1 MAELH
6 KFFRPELIN
15 RFDEVIMFEPL
26 RFIHMKRIV
35 EIQLKSVVK
44 AMEEQD
50 MGFSCSDA
58 AVKEIVRNG
67 FDPVFGARPLRRAI
81 QKLVENPISSLIIEK
96 KMGPGN
102 QVAVDFDG
110 QNFVFNLD
118 KTEGSVGNTS
128 KNIVKKYACE
138 VCANRFETEIITQS
152 TPVCSKCA
160 SSKLQELYEDAGST
174 PPVKQAESIP
184 TQVQDPS
191 LQPSK
196 N

>member
-1 MAELH
+1 
-6 KFFRPELIN
+6 
-15 RFDEVIMFEPL
+15 
-26 RFIHMKRIV
+26 
-35 EIQLKSVVK
+35 
-44 AMEEQD
+44 MEEQD

-96 KMGPGN
+96 KMSAGN

-118 KTEGSVGNTS
+118 KVENQGGGTV
-128 KNIVKKYACE
+128 KNPVKKYVCE
-138 VCANRFETEIITQS
+138 VCANRFETEIVPNS
-152 TPVCSKCA
+152 TLVCSKCA
-160 SSKLQELYEDAGST
+160 SSKLQELYEDTENT
-174 PPVKQAESIP
+174 PPVKPEPEIP
-184 TQVQDPS
+184 AQVQDPS

-196 N
+196 NNI